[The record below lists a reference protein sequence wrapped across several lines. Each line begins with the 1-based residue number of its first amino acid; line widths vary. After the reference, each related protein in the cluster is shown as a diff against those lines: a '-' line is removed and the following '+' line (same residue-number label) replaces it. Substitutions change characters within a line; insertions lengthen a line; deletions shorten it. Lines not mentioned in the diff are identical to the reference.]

1 MYQFDYNVEN
11 INIIDKGVNL
21 MNVSK
26 LYSTSIASALLSIT
40 ILTGVASAETTHST
54 QPTTTGN
61 TTTSPTAKQS
71 LESAVEKAKT

>member
-1 MYQFDYNVEN
+1 
-11 INIIDKGVNL
+11 

-26 LYSTSIASALLSIT
+26 LYSTSIASALLSTT

-54 QPTTTGN
+54 QPTPTGN

-71 LESAVEKAKT
+71 LESAV